1 MNFQITNVNRDV
13 QSMKSSQ
20 NRIYFIINIIIFE
33 WRTKGED
40 VTGAG
45 FVFKTESFQLQLK
58 FSS

>member
-45 FVFKTESFQLQLK
+45 FVFKTE
-58 FSS
+58 